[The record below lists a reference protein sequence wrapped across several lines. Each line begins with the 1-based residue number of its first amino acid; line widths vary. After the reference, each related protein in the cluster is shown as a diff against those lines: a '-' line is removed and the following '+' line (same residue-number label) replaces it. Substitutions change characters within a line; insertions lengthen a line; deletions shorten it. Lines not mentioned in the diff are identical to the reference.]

1 MTSVEQIA
9 QDGAKK
15 HYDEGRRM
23 LEPGPRQDLEGA
35 IAELSKAI
43 FLVERN
49 PAFFEARG
57 RAYLLLRDYK
67 SAISNFSQYLKLRR
81 NDSNH
86 PEVIELQRRTS
97 NLLVAEG
104 LSRLQAREFGDAI
117 HLFTSALETDSSNIY
132 VHVHRALAR
141 LGLQKF
147 EDALQGLNTFLEQET
162 KSPASKLPI
171 HVLVARLNKQLKNP
185 TLAAHHVQ
193 QALAIDPNSSEA
205 LKLYAQL
212 KGRAGELY
220 SEATD
225 LLLKNEPRQ
234 AIECLTHAVDL
245 DDQDPRF
252 LVRRGVI
259 YRQLGQY
266 NEAVADLEKVLVLT
280 KQSDDDAKRQL
291 AITYNQLAIELYA
304 ARDIQQA
311 LSVYNLALKQDPNAA
326 SIWVNRGDCYR
337 EMQEVGLALQDYL
350 KAHELNPQDRDTRI
364 RLSTLFDARGLTYFD
379 RGSLQEAQAEFTSA
393 IKYLPQVPHYYLHR
407 ATACI
412 ESGNLQQAVKDY
424 KEVVLLDPT
433 NEQAWARLQDFGDV
447 SGITDKILEARRLAS
462 RAPHQSLDGHRVPS
476 THSES
481 GRPRGRPRD
490 RSTRS
495 LEASSADINASPK
508 PSRLPVR
515 ARSPL
520 RQSRE
525 ELTWLSAVSDRH
537 TATRQRLRQELAYK
551 SDRRLDTRG
560 IDGKY
565 RDPKT
570 GLPISAVV
578 GLKNPYPSPSLR

>member
-1 MTSVEQIA
+1 MATVEKIT

-15 HYDEGRRM
+15 HYDEARRL
-23 LEPGPRQDLEGA
+23 LESGPRQDLEGA

-43 FLVERN
+43 FLVEGN

-67 SAISNFSQYLKLRR
+67 SAISNFNQYLKMRR
-81 NDSNH
+81 HDANN
-86 PEVIELQRRTS
+86 PEVLELKRRTS

-104 LSRLQAREFGDAI
+104 LSRLQAREFGDAV
-117 HLFTSALETDSSNIY
+117 HLFSAALETDQSNIY

-141 LGLQKF
+141 IGLQKF
-147 EDALQGLNTFLEQET
+147 EEALEGLNTFLEQET
-162 KSPASKLPI
+162 KSKASKLPI
-171 HVLVARLNKQLKNP
+171 HVLVARINKQLKNP

-193 QALAIDPNSSEA
+193 QALAIDPNSPEA

-234 AIECLTHAVDL
+234 AIECLSHAVDL

-280 KQSDDDAKRQL
+280 KQSDEDAKRQL

-304 ARDIQQA
+304 ARDVQQA

-350 KAHELNPQDRDTRI
+350 KAHELNPDDRDTRI

-379 RGSLQEAQAEFTSA
+379 RGSLEEAQAEFTSA

-447 SGITDKILEARRLAS
+447 SEITDRVMQARRAGAQQPSAGRRAATTRADSS
-462 RAPHQSLDGHRVPS
+462 R
-476 THSES
+476 E
-481 GRPRGRPRD
+481 GRPQGRLRD
-490 RSTRS
+490 RSTSS
-495 LEASSADINASPK
+495 LMSNSSSDFFAPK
-508 PSRLPVR
+508 PTRVPVR
-515 ARSPL
+515 DRSPV
-520 RQSRE
+520 RQSHE
-525 ELTWLSAVSDRH
+525 ELTWLSSVADRH
-537 TATRQRLRQELAYK
+537 TATRSQLRRELAYK

-560 IDGKY
+560 IDDKY